1 MAGSKEK
8 NSFYCTVNILI
19 NLIVEMSSQKLK
31 DTPRL

>member
-19 NLIVEMSSQKLK
+19 NLIVEMSSQKFK